1 MAYWRQQPKQKPRRP
16 AAEVLQDREA
26 RRTAALAACISELN
40 SSMGPEWVTHGLVAE
55 RVGVPVQFVRWKYP
69 SIQGLLAMAESR
81 PEGNP

>member
-16 AAEVLQDREA
+16 AAEVLQDREE
-26 RRTAALAACISELN
+26 RRTAALAACISEMK
-40 SSMGPEWVTHGLVAE
+40 SMGPEWVTHGLVAE

>member
-26 RRTAALAACISELN
+26 RRTAALAACISEMK
-40 SSMGPEWVTHGLVAE
+40 SMGPEWVTHGLVAE

-69 SIQGLLAMAESR
+69 SIQGLLTMAESR